1 MVRLAA
7 EFGAMVN
14 IGRVRGVIHEGESA
28 ESARQRYLDCI
39 RRCAEVAEPLGVELV
54 IEPVNRYEANF
65 INNCAEGIEIVRE
78 TGRRC
83 VRLMPDTFHMNIE
96 DAAFREAILDAGGL
110 IGYVHVAD
118 SNRLAPGWGHIP
130 FDEIFASFQVIGY
143 NGWLTVEI
151 LPKPEPEAAAR
162 QAIRFLRVRFADR
175 AANRTGD
182 CEQ

>member
-1 MVRLAA
+1 
-7 EFGAMVN
+7 
-14 IGRVRGVIHEGESA
+14 
-28 ESARQRYLDCI
+28 
-39 RRCAEVAEPLGVELV
+39 
-54 IEPVNRYEANF
+54 
-65 INNCAEGIEIVRE
+65 
-78 TGRRC
+78 
-83 VRLMPDTFHMNIE
+83 
-96 DAAFREAILDAGGL
+96 LDAGGL